1 MIRDNADFKVIQAAF
16 PHIADKLEF
25 LWGDA
30 GFNRL
35 IDELQQDNRQGQGQ
49 RAGFPADVLM
59 AIFGLA
65 AAHDSVFPKFARGE
79 KDLWNLSKAR

>member
-1 MIRDNADFKVIQAAF
+1 MIRDNTDFKVIQAAF
-16 PHIADKLEF
+16 PRIAEKLEF
-25 LWGDA
+25 LWGDK

-35 IDELQQDNRQGQGQ
+35 IDELQQGSREGH
-49 RAGFPADVLM
+49 RAGFPPDVLM

-65 AAHDSVFPKFARGE
+65 AAYDSAFPQFARGE

>member
-1 MIRDNADFKVIQAAF
+1 MIRDNGDFKVIQAAF
-16 PHIADKLEF
+16 PCIAEKLEF

-35 IDELQQDNRQGQGQ
+35 IDELQQGGRDGH

-65 AAHDSVFPKFARGE
+65 AAHDSAFPQFARSE